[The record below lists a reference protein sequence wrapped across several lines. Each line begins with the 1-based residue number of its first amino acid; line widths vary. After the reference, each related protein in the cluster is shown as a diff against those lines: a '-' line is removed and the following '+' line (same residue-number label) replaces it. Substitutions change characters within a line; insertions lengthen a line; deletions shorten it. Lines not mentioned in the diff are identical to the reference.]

1 MKLEINLSLDTEKQ
15 EDKEL
20 LLALKEMLEQLD
32 DEKYFDDE
40 ETA

>member
-1 MKLEINLSLDTEKQ
+1 MKLEINLSLATEKQ